1 MKRYVETL
9 RKEGLNPLGENP
21 PEFSEGGLFPGE
33 EEPHRHHV
41 YGFPGKG
48 REDPVR
54 FGREDR
60 RHAGRNLR
68 RARPAPQGIQTNAP
82 CGEGRMK
89 FIRGLATG
97 SGAGGVDRASQALA
111 RFGIDHDYRIPAQNR
126 LGNERGEHNALP
138 CLGGSDEKRAAAE
151 APDRPLD
158 RRFPGAHA
166 VKNGAPDFLFR
177 QPPVFRHQGP
187 D

>member
-1 MKRYVETL
+1 MKRYVEAL
-9 RKEGLNPLGENP
+9 RKERLNPLCENA
-21 PEFSEGGLFPGE
+21 PEFPEGGLFPGKKE
-33 EEPHRHHV
+33 AHRHHV
-41 YGFPGKG
+41 DGFPGKG

-68 RARPAPQGIQTNAP
+68 RARPAPERIQTNAP
-82 CGEGRMK
+82 RGEGRMK
-89 FIRGLATG
+89 FIRRLPPG

-111 RFGIDHDYRIPAQNR
+111 RFGIDHDHRIPAQNR
-126 LGNERGEHNALP
+126 LSDERGEHDALP
-138 CLGGSDEKRAAAE
+138 CLGGADEKCAAPE

-158 RRFPGAHA
+158 RRFLRPHA
-166 VKNGAPDFLFR
+166 VKNGASDFLFR